1 MNRNSK
7 TGTVIRD
14 QQQLVFMVGISGQ
27 RQMCIGKIVDL
38 KGAKDGSITA
48 WKQTDDIYLTQFQDN
63 FGLPLT
69 HFQSPQHTVRK

>member
-1 MNRNSK
+1 VNRNSK

-48 WKQTDDIYLTQFQDN
+48 
-63 FGLPLT
+63 
-69 HFQSPQHTVRK
+69 